1 MVHPPNII
9 DVSIDAAINNVLN
22 GNEERFIAD
31 FVDFK
36 IFITL
41 ESRSINQKIANLN
54 MKDSYPQVI

>member
-41 ESRSINQKIANLN
+41 ESRSINQKIANFN
-54 MKDSYPQVI
+54 MKDSYP

>member
-41 ESRSINQKIANLN
+41 ESQSINQKIANLN
-54 MKDSYPQVI
+54 MKDSYP

>member
-1 MVHPPNII
+1 MSLVHPPTII

-54 MKDSYPQVI
+54 MKDQYP

>member
-1 MVHPPNII
+1 MSMVHPPNII
-9 DVSIDAAINNVLN
+9 DVSVDEAINNVLS

-54 MKDSYPQVI
+54 MKDSYP

>member
-1 MVHPPNII
+1 MSMVHPPNII

-22 GNEERFIAD
+22 GNEERFNAD

-54 MKDSYPQVI
+54 KKDQYP

>member
-9 DVSIDAAINNVLN
+9 DVSVDEAINNVLS

-54 MKDSYPQVI
+54 MKDSYP

>member
-1 MVHPPNII
+1 MSMVHPPNII

-41 ESRSINQKIANLN
+41 ESRSINQKIANFN
-54 MKDSYPQVI
+54 MKDSYP

>member
-54 MKDSYPQVI
+54 MKDQYP

>member
-22 GNEERFIAD
+22 GNEERFNAD

-54 MKDSYPQVI
+54 KKDQYP

>member
-1 MVHPPNII
+1 MSMVNPPNII
-9 DVSIDAAINNVLN
+9 DVSVDEAINNVLN

-54 MKDSYPQVI
+54 MKDSYP

>member
-1 MVHPPNII
+1 MSMVHPPNII

-22 GNEERFIAD
+22 GNEERFIAG

-54 MKDSYPQVI
+54 MKDSYP